1 VGATAVLSDTIFARE
16 NNPHPDPPPT
26 WGRGFSTKCDGPAAM
41 SEYVDCHYARTRAD
55 LAQRPFLDSVLATE
69 TAIVG
74 GGLAGLTI
82 ALELARR
89 GRRVAVLEGR
99 RIAWG
104 ASGRNGGF
112 CAPGYAV
119 GYERIAQL
127 AGVETARELLA
138 LSREGV
144 TYVRDNL
151 AAFGTPV
158 DPSRQGH
165 ISARR
170 VPARAELERYR
181 DAMAALGFELR
192 VQDLDQ
198 TRTLL
203 KSERYFES
211 IVEPSTFAMQ
221 PLDYALAMAREIER
235 LGGRVL
241 ENTPALSFGRAGA
254 SHLIATPRGRINA
267 RNLVLA
273 TGGYTT
279 RLIPDLRRAMLS
291 IATYAMV
298 TEPCGEL
305 LDRAVATPMCVSDD
319 RRAGDYYRRLEDDR
333 LLWGGRITT
342 RTRDPRDL
350 AALLRRD
357 MVEVFPQLSGVKIET
372 AWSGLMAYARH
383 FMPQVG
389 RLPDGRWYCTGFG
402 GHGLNTTA
410 VAGRL
415 VATALSDGDDR
426 YRLFAPFGLAWNGGP
441 VGPLAVQL
449 YYWKLQAED
458 WWAERRGTPRP
469 QKKVGTAPKDVQPS
483 STT

>member
-1 VGATAVLSDTIFARE
+1 MSD
-16 NNPHPDPPPT
+16 
-26 WGRGFSTKCDGPAAM
+26 
-41 SEYVDCHYARTRAD
+41 YVDCHYARTRAD
-55 LAQRPFLDSVLATE
+55 VDQRPFLSSVMATE
-69 TAIVG
+69 TAIIG

-89 GRRVAVLEGR
+89 GQPVAVLEGR

-112 CAPGYAV
+112 CSPGYAV
-119 GYERIAQL
+119 GYDTIVQL
-127 AGVETARELLA
+127 AGTESARELYA
-138 LSREGV
+138 LSRAGV
-144 TYVRDNL
+144 EYVRGNL
-151 AAFGTPV
+151 AAFGVPV
-158 DPSRQGH
+158 DAARMGH

-170 VPARAELERYR
+170 IPARAELERYR
-181 DAMAALGFELR
+181 DAMAPLGAQYR
-192 VQDLDQ
+192 VLSTEE
-198 TRTLL
+198 TRALL
-203 KSERYFES
+203 KSPRYFDS
-211 IVEPSTFAMQ
+211 IVEPLAFAMH

-235 LGGRVL
+235 LGGRIF

-254 SHLIATPRGRINA
+254 AHVVATPRGRLRAA
-267 RNLVLA
+267 RVVLC

-279 RLIPDLRRAMLS
+279 RLIPALRRAMLP
-291 IATYAMV
+291 IATYAMA

-305 LDRAVATPMCVSDD
+305 LDRAIATPMCISDD
-319 RRAGDYYRRLEDDR
+319 RRAGDYYRRLTDGK

-350 AALLRRD
+350 VALLQRD
-357 MVEVFPQLSGVKIET
+357 MVDVYPQLSGVKIET

-389 RLPDGRWYCTGFG
+389 HLADGRWYCTGFG
-402 GHGLNTTA
+402 GHGLNTTG
-410 VAGRL
+410 VAGQL
-415 VATALSDGDDR
+415 VAAALSESDDR

-441 VGPLAVQL
+441 LGPVAAQL
-449 YYWKLQAED
+449 HYWRLQAAD
-458 WWAERRGTPRP
+458 WWAERRGAPRA

>member
-1 VGATAVLSDTIFARE
+1 MSD
-16 NNPHPDPPPT
+16 
-26 WGRGFSTKCDGPAAM
+26 
-41 SEYVDCHYARTRAD
+41 YVDCHYARTRAD
-55 LAQRPFLDSVLATE
+55 VDRRPFLSSVMATE
-69 TAIVG
+69 TVIVG
-74 GGLAGLTI
+74 GGLAGLTV

-89 GRRVAVLEGR
+89 GQPVVVLEGR

-112 CAPGYAV
+112 CTPGYAV
-119 GYERIAQL
+119 GHDGIVRL
-127 AGVETARELLA
+127 AGAEAARELLA
-138 LSREGV
+138 LSCDGV
-144 TYVRDNL
+144 AYVAANL

-158 DPSRQGH
+158 DPGRRGH

-170 VPARAELERYR
+170 VPALAELERYR
-181 DAMAALGFELR
+181 DKMVALGIDLR
-192 VQDLDQ
+192 VQGIEE
-198 TRTLL
+198 TRALL

-211 IVEPSTFAMQ
+211 IVEPSAFAMQ
-221 PLDYALAMAREIER
+221 PLNYALAMAHEIER
-235 LGGRVL
+235 LGGRIF
-241 ENTPALSFGRAGA
+241 ENTPALSFGRAG
-254 SHLIATPRGRINA
+254 SGHLIATPRGRIRAA
-267 RNLVLA
+267 RVVLC

-279 RLIPDLRRAMLS
+279 RLIPALRRAMLP
-291 IATYAMV
+291 IATYAMA

-305 LDRAVATPMCVSDD
+305 LDRAIATPMCVSDD
-319 RRAGDYYRRLEDDR
+319 RRAGDYYRRLTDGR

-357 MVEVFPQLSGVKIET
+357 MVEVYPQLSGVKIET

-389 RLPDGRWYCTGFG
+389 QLADGRWYCTGFG

-415 VATALSDGDDR
+415 VAAALSEGDDR

-441 VGPLAVQL
+441 LGPVAAQVH
-449 YYWKLQAED
+449 YWRLQAED
-458 WWAERRGTPRP
+458 WWAERRGAPRA
-469 QKKVGTAPKDVQPS
+469 QKNVGTAPKDVQPS